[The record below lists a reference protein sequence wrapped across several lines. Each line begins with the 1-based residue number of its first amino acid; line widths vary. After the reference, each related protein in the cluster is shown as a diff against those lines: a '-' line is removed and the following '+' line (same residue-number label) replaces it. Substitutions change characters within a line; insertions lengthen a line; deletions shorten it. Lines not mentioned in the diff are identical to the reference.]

1 MVSGGFS
8 FLYHTSGGGAA
19 GKYWLRGHECATSPA
34 ELGRNPECRV
44 GQVMVEWPEA
54 DNAWFDGRYNVFYGG
69 KNVGHTK
76 PLNVSF
82 LRITLIPH
90 RKL

>member
-54 DNAWFDGRYNVFYGG
+54 DNAWSMDDITCFMVERTSATPSRLTF
-69 KNVGHTK
+69 
-76 PLNVSF
+76 LSF
-82 LRITLIPH
+82 V
-90 RKL
+90 